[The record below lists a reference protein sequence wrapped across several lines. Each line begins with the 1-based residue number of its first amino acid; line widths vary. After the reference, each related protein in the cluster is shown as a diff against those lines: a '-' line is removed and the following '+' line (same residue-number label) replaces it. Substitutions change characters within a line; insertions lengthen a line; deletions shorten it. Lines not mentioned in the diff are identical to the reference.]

1 MLKQRFFDIYLY
13 ITTIAFFF
21 GLLFSESVLSISSG
35 LFLLFLFFSG
45 NYKEKIQFIAKEK
58 SIWLLAG
65 VYGIY
70 LVGMLFCNNLQVGV
84 WELKRYLFWATLP
97 ISIALLPRIT
107 EEKFW
112 YMLLAFVFMVTG
124 ASIHTS
130 IKIIFSDYFHITNV
144 REAAHIS
151 HVALSIQVVF
161 AIYILLI
168 SKMLKTPVLGKLNK
182 WFVIA
187 LCVWFVFFLGFQKS
201 LNGWLALYGSGIVFF
216 FWATKRVKYQKLLR
230 FVFLTFIVLPYAYVG
245 WIAYKYFDIQEK
257 EPNYELRTDLG
268 NLYHFRLDR
277 LETENGQ
284 YVYWYVNPEELEN
297 AWNSVSSI
305 KLSAKDATGYDIYDT
320 LLRYMTSKG
329 LKKDSLGVMNL
340 SKQDIKNIEAGVANV
355 IFVEKKYS
363 LYPRVYQTIGE
374 LDQYYKTGNP
384 NNQSLSQR
392 IEFLKAANYI
402 ISRNFWGVGTGNYK
416 QAFDEAFVK
425 INSQLVPELRNNVHN
440 QYLNYIV
447 KFGFLGFLAIM
458 SCLTFAII
466 WKKQYRN
473 VLSVLLITIVAITSM
488 GETTLETHVG
498 LHFFLFFL
506 SIFMWHSP
514 KVLTNSFINKENL
527 N

>member
-1 MLKQRFFDIYLY
+1 MLKQRFFEYYTY

-35 LFLLFLFFSG
+35 LFLLLLFFSG
-45 NYKEKIQFIAKEK
+45 NTKEKLQFIAKEK
-58 SIWLLAG
+58 TVWLLAG
-65 VYGIY
+65 IYGIY
-70 LVGMLFCNNLQVGV
+70 LVGMLFCNNLQVGM

-97 ISIALLPRIT
+97 ISIALIPKVT
-107 EEKFW
+107 ENKIW
-112 YMLLAFVFMVTG
+112 YLLLAFVFMVTG

-130 IKIIFSDYFHITNV
+130 IKIIFSDYFQVTNV

-168 SKMLKTPVLGKLNK
+168 SRILKTPVLGRLNK
-182 WFVIA
+182 WFVFA
-187 LCVWFVFFLGFQKS
+187 LCAWFVFFLGFQKS
-201 LNGWLALYGSGIVFF
+201 LNAWLALYGSGIVFF
-216 FWATKRVKYQKLLR
+216 FWVTKRVKYQKLIR
-230 FVFLTFIVLPYAYVG
+230 FVFLMFAVTPFIYVG
-245 WIAYKYFDIQEK
+245 SIAYKYFDIKEM
-257 EPNYELRTDLG
+257 EPNYELKTELG
-268 NLYHFRLDR
+268 NPYDFRLDR
-277 LETENGQ
+277 FETENGQ
-284 YVYWYVNPEELEN
+284 YVYWYVSSGELER

-305 KLSAKDATGYDIYDT
+305 KMNEKDATGYDIYDT
-320 LLRYMTSKG
+320 ILRYMTSKG
-329 LKKDSLGVMNL
+329 LKKDSVGVLAL
-340 SKQDIKNIEAGVANV
+340 SDYDIKNIQAGVANV

-363 LYPRVYQTIGE
+363 LYPRIYQTVWE
-374 LDQYYKTGNP
+374 LDQYYRTGNP

-392 IEFLKAANYI
+392 IEFLKAARYI
-402 ISRNFWGVGTGNYK
+402 IHRNFWGVGTGNYK
-416 QAFDEAFVK
+416 QAFDEAFVE
-425 INSQLVPELRNNVHN
+425 INSQLDPELRNNVHN

-447 KFGFLGFLAIM
+447 KFGFIGFFAIM
-458 SCLTFAII
+458 CCLIFAII

-514 KVLTNSFINKENL
+514 TVLSNSFSNKENL